1 MQIALKEH
9 TRPQFHRQLVCY
21 NRQLH
26 PVFEAHLSGHKCRS
40 LRSEIQL
47 YTRHRHPSQTAIPSS
62 PTTSQSPS
70 DPFRPHP

>member
-21 NRQLH
+21 NRQFH

-47 YTRHRHPSQTAIPSS
+47 NTRHHIVYLNRKGRTASKEN
-62 PTTSQSPS
+62 
-70 DPFRPHP
+70 